1 MPAQRRNIVQLGIF
15 VIIGIALL
23 ILALF
28 LIGKNQHLIGS
39 HYVLRAHF
47 SNVAGLRTGNNVR
60 YAGIEVGTVKEMSI
74 INDTVLE
81 VQMLIRRD
89 MQSVIRKNALASLGA
104 DGLMGN
110 KVITIVPQPGTA
122 DYAVDGDLLYS
133 RSAVDIDEVLR
144 TLAGTGQNIRELTA
158 GLKQTVSRV
167 NQSAGLWKLLDDTSL
182 AKGLQKVVHNLER
195 ASSHAES
202 MTADLQLIVADV
214 EEGKG
219 NLGILLRD
227 SAIALQLGQTIT
239 ELEAVAI
246 QANQLAQDLDRM
258 AMGIDQQIQKGDGAV
273 HRVLKDTAL
282 AGNLSRSMQN
292 VEKGT
297 AAFNENME
305 ALKHNWLLRGYF
317 KKQEKARKKQEQ
329 RPQ

>member
-23 ILALF
+23 IIALF

-47 SNVAGLRTGNNVR
+47 KNVAGLRTGNNVR
-60 YAGIEVGTVKEMSI
+60 YAGIEVGTVKEMTI
-74 INDTVLE
+74 VNDTVLE
-81 VQMLIRRD
+81 VGMLIKRD
-89 MQSVIRKNALASLGA
+89 MKQVIRKNALASLGA

-110 KVITIVPQPGTA
+110 KVINIVPQPGTA
-122 DYAVDGDLLYS
+122 DYAVDGDLLPS
-133 RSAVDIDEVLR
+133 RRAVDIDDVLR
-144 TLAGTGQNIRELTA
+144 TLAGTGDNIRDLSD
-158 GLKQTVSRV
+158 GLKLTVSRI
-167 NQSAGLWKLLDDTSL
+167 NNSTGLWKLLADTSL
-182 AKGLQKVVHNLER
+182 SKGLNKVVRNLER
-195 ASSHAES
+195 ASGHAEA
-202 MTADLQLIVADV
+202 MTKDLRSIVADV
-214 EEGKG
+214 EDGKG

-227 SAIALQLGQTIT
+227 SAMALQLESTIV
-239 ELEAVAI
+239 ELQAVAV
-246 QANQLAQDLDRM
+246 QANRLAEDLDRM
-258 AMGIDQQIQKGDGAV
+258 TKGVDQQIQEGDGTV

-317 KKQEKARKKQEQ
+317 KKQEKEKAKQQKKQ
-329 RPQ
+329 